1 MLLPL
6 LLSAAGF
13 SACRVRIV
21 FSFDYVLAKQRPEI
35 TNRVD
40 VLIDIGN
47 VEIRNVQLAVRGGTL
62 SRFDIIAYRPAAQ
75 RIEVL
80 VAGYIAVCAAHHEA
94 DQQLGSIRMLALAD
108 NVQGVDCRDT
118 SGRLKVY
125 RSEAPVVIFVI
136 LNGEVTPADQK
147 AEIMKKELQWCKSVL
162 DASDKKWRIVMTHA
176 GPYTSNHDPL
186 DVRDYYINDS
196 EYSLDAMGVDLFLN
210 GHDHI
215 YIRSTVKNDI
225 KVNTGDGTTYL
236 TGGTVGNKFY
246 EYIPARSD
254 YSTDFY
260 TDEEDKQV
268 FSIIE
273 FNEDSIKGE
282 MHFRGKTGKN
292 IEEKTDKK
300 GKNFLQFSAF
310 SAEKVNDGFEYLWV
324 RFLGFDREREEWL
337 QPQTGIEAK
346 GELELSVYNDKLN
359 IACKVSEMS
368 EYVKQPY
375 NPNN

>member
-118 SGRLKVY
+118 GGRLKVY
-125 RSEAPVVIFVI
+125 RSEAPVVIFV
-136 LNGEVTPADQK
+136 
-147 AEIMKKELQWCKSVL
+147 
-162 DASDKKWRIVMTHA
+162 
-176 GPYTSNHDPL
+176 
-186 DVRDYYINDS
+186 
-196 EYSLDAMGVDLFLN
+196 
-210 GHDHI
+210 
-215 YIRSTVKNDI
+215 
-225 KVNTGDGTTYL
+225 L
-236 TGGTVGNKFY
+236 TQLGG
-246 EYIPARSD
+246 
-254 YSTDFY
+254 
-260 TDEEDKQV
+260 
-268 FSIIE
+268 
-273 FNEDSIKGE
+273 
-282 MHFRGKTGKN
+282 
-292 IEEKTDKK
+292 
-300 GKNFLQFSAF
+300 
-310 SAEKVNDGFEYLWV
+310 SAEADRRVGLTLGTYSFRDLVRRRGEDGFVVMQTL
-324 RFLGFDREREEWL
+324 EEL
-337 QPQTGIEAK
+337 
-346 GELELSVYNDKLN
+346 
-359 IACKVSEMS
+359 IACVLAAVGQGQLFTVQLLVGSS
-368 EYVKQPY
+368 QLRLHR
-375 NPNN
+375 NR